1 MNNVIRFQKWFWEV
15 VEQFSQSERQ
25 ELLYFWTGT
34 IFFLIKTEVFI
45 FFIGAPALRAG
56 EEAFEPSPSVTI
68 RHPNDESLPSA
79 NTCISRLYLPLY
91 T

>member
-1 MNNVIRFQKWFWEV
+1 MLLDFKNGFGKLLNSLVNLNVKNF
-15 VEQFSQSERQ
+15 
-25 ELLYFWTGT
+25 Y
-34 IFFLIKTEVFI
+34 IFGQVFFKIKTEVFI
-45 FFIGAPALRAG
+45 YFIGAPALRAG

>member
-1 MNNVIRFQKWFWEV
+1 VNNVIRFQKWFWEV

-25 ELLYFWTGT
+25 ELLYFWT
-34 IFFLIKTEVFI
+34 
-45 FFIGAPALRAG
+45 GAPALRAG

>member
-1 MNNVIRFQKWFWEV
+1 MSYDFKNGFGKLLNSLVNLNVKNFYIFGQVKF
-15 VEQFSQSERQ
+15 FS
-25 ELLYFWTGT
+25 
-34 IFFLIKTEVFI
+34 IKTEVFTY
-45 FFIGAPALRAG
+45 FIGAPALRAG